1 MTAKHRNRNR
11 VAIAADITGRAY
23 HRLDG
28 RWGRSRTIFDSEL
41 YKDLLAVIEDALSHA
56 SDPVRR
62 QPVSI
67 SAMVAAAP
75 LTDRQR
81 EVVTLRDQGLSLAE
95 VAHEMGIS
103 RGTVQGYLLRVKAKI
118 VGLQPA
124 SR

>member
-1 MTAKHRNRNR
+1 MTL
-11 VAIAADITGRAY
+11 AADITGRAY

-41 YKDLLAVIEDALSHA
+41 YKDLLAIIEDALSHA
-56 SDPVRR
+56 SDPVRH

-75 LTDRQR
+75 LTHRQR
-81 EVVTLRDQGLSLAE
+81 EVVTLRDEGLSLAE
-95 VAHEMGIS
+95 VARAMGIS
-103 RGTVQGYLLRVKAKI
+103 RGTVQGYLLRVRTKLD
-118 VGLQPA
+118 GLQVA